1 MHACVQ
7 FSLDTDSEVKLTVS
21 YKSTGAF
28 YAGLFN
34 QHIAHEHAFMLAVAL
49 KVRTAHMHS

>member
-1 MHACVQ
+1 MQ